1 MVKVTVTTDIGTIGE
16 ALSGRIESTTRLLE
30 RAVLASCEP
39 YVPYYTGNLC
49 SSGHVSGVGNRGE
62 VTYSADYASE
72 CYYASR
78 SFNRKKHP
86 KATARWFEAAKTADL
101 DKWVSAAKS
110 SFNGYGD
117 GGASDEILMSGG
129 YRAAAY

>member
-1 MVKVTVTTDIGTIGE
+1 MIKFTVTADVASIGTM
-16 ALSGRIESTTRLLE
+16 LDGRVESATRLLE

-49 SSGHVSGVGNRGE
+49 SSGYVSGAGNRGE

-78 SFNRKKHP
+78 SFNKKKHP
-86 KATARWFEAAKTADL
+86 KACARWFEAAKAADL
-101 DKWVSAAKS
+101 DKWITAAKS
-110 SFNGYGD
+110 SLSGSDD
-117 GGASDEILMSGG
+117 GGMSDEILMAGG